1 LHLAGAEI
9 LGAMFKGY
17 LFTQQ
22 LQHVDSA
29 VLTRVLGTDIESVLS
44 MLANLNFWQC

>member
-1 LHLAGAEI
+1 LHPAGAEI
-9 LGAMFKGY
+9 LGTMFKSF

-29 VLTRVLGTDIESVLS
+29 VSTQVVGTDIESALG